1 MRDKQMQKMEGR
13 WYLQYSGCPMWKKG
27 SIDTIS
33 FDYELMHKGE
43 DLVLKE
49 QVEYRKNGKMKMKKG
64 FEVPVDEGT
73 SFRWQGAGMNKLFRN
88 SSKVLYND
96 DGILI
101 IWFEKTV
108 SIPESIDVLT
118 KKKHLTAQESGYI
131 FQLLET
137 IENARRFIPQLESVN
152 IL

>member
-1 MRDKQMQKMEGR
+1 MMNQSEILLVG
-13 WYLQYSGCPMWKKG
+13 KKIG
-27 SIDTIS
+27 FIGAGV
-33 FDYELMHKGE
+33 M
-43 DLVLKE
+43 
-49 QVEYRKNGKMKMKKG
+49 GKFMILNLMKKG